1 MISREE
7 MAQLKA
13 GRELDILVAEQIMGW
28 EIETDAAKVKRLNRY
43 ISRDTE
49 NRWWRTPE
57 GGWHCDPPAY
67 SSEIAATWQVVERM
81 KMKGRFLFLLQG
93 AAGNQLA
100 FAESSASTP
109 DYITERNLTGGICKA
124 ALLASLEAA
133 SGKDV

>member
-13 GRELDILVAEQIMGW
+13 GRELDVLVAKQVMGW
-28 EIETDAAKVKRLNRY
+28 QIETDAAKLKRLNRY
-43 ISRDTE
+43 ISCHEE
-49 NRWWRTPE
+49 NGWWRTPE

-81 KMKGRFLFLLQG
+81 KIKGRFLFLYQG
-93 AAGNQLA
+93 TEGNKVA
-100 FAESSASTP
+100 FAESSASNP

-124 ALLASLEAA
+124 ALLVSI
-133 SGKDV
+133 